1 MTDDDALL
9 LAVEALTR
17 PRTSKVVQ
25 SKNGIECISPINLPP
40 LLETLDTMIRETMGG
55 SAGGTL
61 KSQQNILDTDALW
74 RFIRINTTVN
84 DWARLAGSI
93 ISKPDSGKTLAAW
106 YVVYR
111 QKTRTYEEDKFYVK
125 QLWAWA
131 NEIEEKIDPWKVAD
145 LPDACPECG
154 ESVWYSPTTKERY
167 LRPLIVR
174 YKEGDTMLENAEA
187 MCRFCDKKFGVRE
200 LSYELA
206 QLREALGV
214 SA

>member
-1 MTDDDALL
+1 MTDDDAVL
-9 LAVEALTR
+9 LAVEALTK

-40 LLETLDTMIRETMGG
+40 LLDTLDTMIRETMGG

-125 QLWAWA
+125 QLWAWV
-131 NEIEEKIDPWKVAD
+131 NEIEGKIDPPRVMD
-145 LPDACPECG
+145 LPDACPTCG
-154 ESVWYSPTTKERY
+154 ASSWWNPKTGEEYA
-167 LRPLIVR
+167 RPLVLTFR
-174 YKEGDTMLENAEA
+174 DGEHFPDGGKGLCRACDTA
-187 MCRFCDKKFGVRE
+187 FGVRE
-200 LSYELA
+200 LAWLLENKG
-206 QLREALGV
+206 QEA